1 MWRGAVVEW
10 SINLLATRAR
20 LRELLLITATGPE
33 VQESFPAAV
42 VLWRAACRTASRD
55 IGPPGA
61 SAKRA
66 VAHGG
71 PMAWVAGGAHRPLR
85 DRPRPRRTASKDI
98 KPAGASTGPAGCAVV
113 WVAGA
118 APRPPHRGTWR
129 CNVAFSAHFSKARGR
144 ARRCQRAAFQP
155 AFSKS

>member
-1 MWRGAVVEW
+1 MVEW

-33 VQESFPAAV
+33 VQESFPVAV
-42 VLWRAACRTASRD
+42 ATWRAACRTASRD

-98 KPAGASTGPAGCAVV
+98 KPAVASTGPAGSAEV

-118 APRPPHRGTWR
+118 AQ
-129 CNVAFSAHFSKARGR
+129 
-144 ARRCQRAAFQP
+144 RRCQRAAFQP

>member
-1 MWRGAVVEW
+1 MEW
-10 SINLLATRAR
+10 SLNLLATRAR
-20 LRELLLITATGPE
+20 LQERLLITGPE
-33 VQESFPAAV
+33 VQESFPVAV
-42 VLWRAACRTASRD
+42 ATWRAACRTASRD

-98 KPAGASTGPAGCAVV
+98 KPAVASTGPAGSAEV

-118 APRPPHRGTWR
+118 APRPPRRGTWR
-129 CNVAFSAHFSKARGR
+129 GNVAFSAHFSKARGR